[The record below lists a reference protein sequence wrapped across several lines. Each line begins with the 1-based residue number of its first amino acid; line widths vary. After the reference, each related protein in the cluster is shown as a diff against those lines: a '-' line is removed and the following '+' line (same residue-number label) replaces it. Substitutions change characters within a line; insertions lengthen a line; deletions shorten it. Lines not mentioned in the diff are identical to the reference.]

1 MTMKKI
7 LSIAFGAF
15 VFASCSQQSF
25 IQVVDVKGTVP
36 MENNTFVYSDN
47 VVRIT
52 YIMWTNGGNAGFIIE
67 NISDKTVYV
76 DLANTFFIKNGA
88 AYDYFLNRSYGK
100 GSASNFTVAKSA
112 TATAFGIWS
121 LSNLPGSKSY
131 TAAASA
137 TIGNTSSVSVSEKAI
152 VAIPPH
158 SFKSI
163 SEYAIAGDVIEDCS
177 VKLFPKKKSPDSMSF
192 TEQNSPI
199 KFTNYITYSVGESGN
214 PVVVTNDFYVAGYT
228 NYTEDE
234 IFEETKVGCKEQV
247 FEKYNTKA
255 AGNRYYVTYNKGHNN
270 MYSADCKV
278 VKKYIPE
285 Y

>member
-1 MTMKKI
+1 MKKI

-52 YIMWTNGGNAGFIIE
+52 YIMWANGGNAGFIIE

-137 TIGNTSSVSVSEKAI
+137 TIGNTSSVSISEKAI

>member
-1 MTMKKI
+1 MKKI

>member
-1 MTMKKI
+1 MKKI

-52 YIMWTNGGNAGFIIE
+52 YIMWANGGNAGFIIE

>member
-52 YIMWTNGGNAGFIIE
+52 YIMWANGGNAGFIIE